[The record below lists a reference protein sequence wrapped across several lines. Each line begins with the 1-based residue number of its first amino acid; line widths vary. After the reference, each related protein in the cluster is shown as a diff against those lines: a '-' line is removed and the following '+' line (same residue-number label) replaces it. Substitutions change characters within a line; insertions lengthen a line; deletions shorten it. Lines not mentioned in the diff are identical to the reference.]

1 MAGFSIPLSG
11 LAAAS
16 DSLDVIANNL
26 ANLNTD
32 GYKDESVNF
41 ASIFNQALGT
51 SGNGDPIQIGDGVQA
66 SGTTSNF
73 SNGNPNATGDTS
85 NMALQGNGFFVVQ
98 GNGGAVQYTRD
109 GDFTQNSAGQLV
121 NQAGQTVMGFPVVN
135 GVVQTA
141 GQLAPINV
149 TQPATVEATATTQ
162 FSMPVN
168 LDATAANGSTFT
180 STVPMVDSLGNS
192 LNVTITYTKTANNTW
207 SYAATVPSADVQGG
221 TGTTTTLATTGSGT
235 LTFESSGNLTNAT
248 PAPTFTVPTLADG
261 AAGGTVTW
269 NLAGSGGSSL
279 VTQEASTN
287 SSGNVTQNGFAAG
300 SLTGFSVEPNGT
312 VTGTY
317 SNGQNLAL
325 GQVAVATFN
334 NNQGLQQVGNNNF
347 QASTSSGSA
356 NIGVAG
362 TGGAGTIIGGDV
374 EESNVNLSTE
384 FSNMIVAQQGYEAN
398 AKVLTTLDQVS
409 QATLQVLS

>member
-16 DSLDVIANNL
+16 NSLDVIANNL

-73 SNGNPNATGDTS
+73 SNGNPNPTGDTS

-98 GNGGAVQYTRD
+98 QPGGAVQFTRD
-109 GDFTQNSAGQLV
+109 GDFSQNAAGELVTQGGQ
-121 NQAGQTVMGFPVVN
+121 QVMGFPVVN

-141 GQLAPINV
+141 GQLVPINV
-149 TQPATVEATATTQ
+149 TEPATVQATPTTQ

-168 LDATAANGSTFT
+168 LDATSANNSTFT
-180 STVPMVDSLGNS
+180 STVPLVDSLGNP

-207 SYAATVPSADVQGG
+207 TYSATVPTADVTAGG
-221 TGTTTTLATTGSGT
+221 TGTTALTTTGSGT
-235 LTFESSGNLTNAT
+235 LNFDTSGNLTNAT
-248 PAPTFTVPTLADG
+248 PAPTFAIPALADG
-261 AAGGTVTW
+261 AAGSTVTW
-269 NLAGSGGSSL
+269 NLAGGGSL
-279 VTQEASTN
+279 ITQEAATN
-287 SSGNVTQNGFAAG
+287 SSGNVTQYGFSAG
-300 SLTGFSVEPNGT
+300 SLTGFSVDPNGT
-312 VTGTY
+312 VEGTY
-317 SNGQNLAL
+317 SNGQNIAL

-334 NNQGLQQVGNNNF
+334 NNQGLQQVGDNSF
-347 QASTSSGSA
+347 QASTSSGNA

-362 TGGAGTIIGGDV
+362 TGGAGKIIGGDV